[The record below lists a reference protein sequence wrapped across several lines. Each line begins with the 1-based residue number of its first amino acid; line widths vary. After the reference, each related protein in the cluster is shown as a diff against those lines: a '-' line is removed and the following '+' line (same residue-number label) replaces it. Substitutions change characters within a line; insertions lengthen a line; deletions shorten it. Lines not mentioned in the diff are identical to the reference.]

1 MRRRIVAVAAKVLCI
16 EDNPQNMRLVRK
28 ILLSA
33 GYSVLEAVDGLSGIE
48 LALQQRPDV
57 ILMDINLPDIDGLEA
72 THRLRMCA
80 EMVATPIIA
89 LTANAMHGDRE
100 RCLAAGCNG
109 YVPKPITKNELI
121 NTVAHFL
128 AVPASKVN

>member
-1 MRRRIVAVAAKVLCI
+1 VAAKVLCI

-28 ILLSA
+28 ILVSA

-48 LALQQRPDV
+48 MAMQQRPDV

-72 THRLRMCA
+72 TQRLRACA
-80 EMVATPIIA
+80 EMASTPIIA

-100 RCLAAGCNG
+100 RCLASGCNG

-128 AVPASKVN
+128 AVPASRLM

>member
-72 THRLRMCA
+72 THRLRLCA
-80 EMVATPIIA
+80 EIAATPIIA

>member
-1 MRRRIVAVAAKVLCI
+1 MAMRILCV

-28 ILLSA
+28 ILTSA
-33 GYSVLEAVDGLSGIE
+33 GYEVLEAADGMSGIQIAQTE
-48 LALQQRPDV
+48 HPNL
-57 ILMDINLPDIDGLEA
+57 ILMDVNLPDIDGLEA
-72 THRLRMCA
+72 TTRLKSQTAMA
-80 EMVATPIIA
+80 AIPIIA

-109 YVPKPITKNELI
+109 YVPKPITKNELL

-128 AVPASKVN
+128 AQPTAEMKTS